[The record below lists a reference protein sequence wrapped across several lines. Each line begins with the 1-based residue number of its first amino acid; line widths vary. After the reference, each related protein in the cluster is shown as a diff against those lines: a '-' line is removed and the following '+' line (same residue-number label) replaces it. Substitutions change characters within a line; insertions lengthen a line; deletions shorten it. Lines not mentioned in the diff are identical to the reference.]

1 MNRILGFAVGYMAL
15 LAIGACQAT
24 EQAASD
30 NKLVKLGEDEIREVL
45 TGNTMFT
52 ARGGVYYFSED
63 GFFDA
68 TWKGDPATGTW
79 YVENDF
85 YCYDV
90 EDWGGEWCYNLYWDG
105 DELVGTRLGKSEQ
118 FRGGR
123 IEEGKQL

>member
-52 ARGGVYYFSED
+52 ARDGVYYFSAD

-68 TWKGDPATGTW
+68 TWKGDPATSL
-79 YVENDF
+79 VF
-85 YCYDV
+85 
-90 EDWGGEWCYNLYWDG
+90 WGRW
-105 DELVGTRLGKSEQ
+105 V
-118 FRGGR
+118 
-123 IEEGKQL
+123 